1 MNGDG
6 VSIPKFYLVST
17 NPDRVNTEDYLRK
30 NLELDT
36 FYRVNPLDNN
46 SINLWETTESP
57 RICIPQRRI
66 QAEVPVQNYNFDD
79 NKPQPY

>member
-1 MNGDG
+1 MNGNG
-6 VSIPKFYLVST
+6 VSIPKFHLVST

-36 FYRVNPLDNN
+36 FYRAIPLNN
-46 SINLWETTESP
+46 SSYNLSETTESP

-66 QAEVPVQNYNFDD
+66 QAEVPVQNYNY
-79 NKPQPY
+79 NESKP